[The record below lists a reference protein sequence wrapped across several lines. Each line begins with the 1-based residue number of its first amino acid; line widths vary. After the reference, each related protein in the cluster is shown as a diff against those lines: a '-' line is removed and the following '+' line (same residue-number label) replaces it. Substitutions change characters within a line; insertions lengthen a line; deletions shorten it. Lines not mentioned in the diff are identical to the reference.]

1 MTNMDTQYDNAL
13 LGILQNEGK
22 LEKFLDV
29 IFGFLMR
36 RTDFFYIMTPEQR
49 NIGFSPGVSIQM
61 ILKVCCNIKIF
72 CRLTKNTKQ
81 YLIIIND
88 VVRQKAINQLVSL
101 SPILF
106 QKPSPQSPKKNQKI
120 QIYLFHLR
128 VVIKMCVTVH
138 RIQQVQDPR
147 MKKMSQEFIKQ
158 IPIAIT
164 ELLEIITHGAKPSR
178 ILILKLKFLC
188 VPESV
193 MNARCVSVNI
203 ERKHIRISIR
213 QNGKE
218 TVYFDRD
225 LCWDIHKNDAMW
237 TFHSKENQIHL
248 CLDKIQERWWEAAF
262 DGEDKINT
270 RKIDCSRPMH
280 ELDDEAQ
287 AKIQQLMYDEQ
298 RKRQGLLTSE
308 QEKIQNILAS
318 AWNKEGSPFQ
328 GTQYDPTKVKLEG
341 SSMHIQT

>member
-88 VVRQKAINQLVSL
+88 VVRQKAINQL
-101 SPILF
+101 
-106 QKPSPQSPKKNQKI
+106 KPSPQSPKKNQKI

-178 ILILKLKFLC
+178 ILILKLKC
-188 VPESV
+188 
-193 MNARCVSVNI
+193 
-203 ERKHIRISIR
+203 
-213 QNGKE
+213 Q
-218 TVYFDRD
+218 
-225 LCWDIHKNDAMW
+225 
-237 TFHSKENQIHL
+237 
-248 CLDKIQERWWEAAF
+248 
-262 DGEDKINT
+262 
-270 RKIDCSRPMH
+270 
-280 ELDDEAQ
+280 
-287 AKIQQLMYDEQ
+287 
-298 RKRQGLLTSE
+298 
-308 QEKIQNILAS
+308 
-318 AWNKEGSPFQ
+318 
-328 GTQYDPTKVKLEG
+328 KV
-341 SSMHIQT
+341 